1 MALIDTLGCYIKLNK
16 DNSFEIYSNEEA
28 RLKVKGSTPAETIN
42 AKYVEILN
50 DLQSDEYAEMRHY
63 DNINYAKLYT
73 DWLNEWQRYTYNLT
87 SGSFTE
93 AEDYPLM
100 AAYYPDVADSIP
112 KILSRG
118 KIVNTALDYSFETV
132 EEAYLNAKQKKT
144 WGETTDA

>member
-1 MALIDTLGCYIKLNK
+1 MALIDTVGCYIKLNK

-28 RLKVKGSTPAETIN
+28 RLKVKNSTPAETIN
-42 AKYVEILN
+42 AKYAEILN
-50 DLQSDEYAEMRHY
+50 DLQSDKYAEMRYY
-63 DNINYAKLYT
+63 DNTTYFKLYIG
-73 DWLNEWQRYTYNLT
+73 WLNEWQRYTYNLT

-93 AEDYPLM
+93 DEDYPLM

-118 KIVNTALDYSFETV
+118 TIVTTTLDHTFETV
-132 EEAYLNAKQKKT
+132 EEVYLEAKQNKT